1 MKVAYPED
9 YNDADKAAYDDL
21 ISRGKQLIGTKIK
34 ACDEF
39 LLDLSAKITINQ
51 WRGYKNDITDEEIE
65 HIKRLHKETAQSGL
79 IETPPDLFYDGLQ
92 RTEDGNVIRH
102 PLDKTA
108 EECNQEKLDYDEKMR
123 LAEDLE

>member
-1 MKVAYPED
+1 MNVAYPEG
-9 YNDADKAAYDDL
+9 YNDEDKAAYDDL
-21 ISRGKQLIGTKIK
+21 ISRGRQLIGTKIK
-34 ACDEF
+34 PNDEF

-51 WRGYKNDITDEEIE
+51 WRGYKNEMTDEEIQE
-65 HIKRLHKETAQSGL
+65 IKRVHKETAQAGL
-79 IETPPDLFYDGLQ
+79 IETPPELFYDGLQ

-123 LAEDLE
+123 LSEDLE

>member
-21 ISRGKQLIGTKIK
+21 ISRGKQLIGSKIN
-34 ACDEF
+34 ANDEF

-51 WRGYKNDITDEEIE
+51 WRGYKNDMTDEEIQN
-65 HIKRLHKETAQSGL
+65 IKRVHKESAKAGL
-79 IETPPDLFYDGLQ
+79 IQTPPELFYDGLQ

-108 EECNQEKLDYDEKMR
+108 EECNQDKLDYDEKMR

>member
-21 ISRGKQLIGTKIK
+21 ISRGKQLIGSKIN
-34 ACDEF
+34 ANDEF

-51 WRGYKNDITDEEIE
+51 WRGYKNDMTDEEIQN
-65 HIKRLHKETAQSGL
+65 IKRVHKESAKLGL
-79 IETPPDLFYDGLQ
+79 IQTPPELFYDGLQ

-108 EECNQEKLDYDEKMR
+108 EECNQDKLDYDEKMR
-123 LAEDLE
+123 LAKDLE

>member
-1 MKVAYPED
+1 MAYPEG
-9 YNDADKAAYDDL
+9 YNDEDKAAYDDL
-21 ISRGKQLIGTKIK
+21 ISRGRQLIGTKIK
-34 ACDEF
+34 PNDEF

-65 HIKRLHKETAQSGL
+65 HIKRVHKETAQAGL
-79 IETPPDLFYDGLQ
+79 IETPPELFYDGLQ

-102 PLDKTA
+102 PLDKTP
-108 EECNQEKLDYDEKMR
+108 EECNQDKLDYDERMR

>member
-1 MKVAYPED
+1 MNVAYPEGYTD
-9 YNDADKAAYDDL
+9 EDKAAYDDL
-21 ISRGKQLIGTKIK
+21 ISRGRQLIGSKIK
-34 ACDEF
+34 PNDEF

-51 WRGYKNDITDEEIE
+51 WRGYKNDMTDEEIQE
-65 HIKRLHKETAQSGL
+65 IKRVHKETARQGL
-79 IETPPDLFYDGLQ
+79 IETPPELFYDGLQ

-108 EECNQEKLDYDEKMR
+108 EECNQDKLDYDEKMR